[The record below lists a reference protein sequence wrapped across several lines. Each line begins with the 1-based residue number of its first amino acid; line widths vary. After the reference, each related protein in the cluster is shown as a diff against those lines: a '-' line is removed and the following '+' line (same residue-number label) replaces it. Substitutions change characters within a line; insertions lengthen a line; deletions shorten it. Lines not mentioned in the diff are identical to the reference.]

1 MRLYFSTLLFFILVL
16 SVFGQKEKAG
26 SKSSPKPGIVS
37 LQPCE
42 IAGAREGAKEKVLCG
57 THYVFENRALKSG
70 RQIPLK
76 IVVFPATGQDKAS
89 DPLFYI
95 PGGPGS
101 SATEDAPYIAQDY
114 AKIRERRDLVFLD
127 QRGTGGS
134 NPLNCTFFNASDLQS
149 YLEHWNPPDQ
159 VRRCRDQLEAKADLR
174 LYTTSMAMDD
184 LDDVRAALGY
194 RQINISGTSYGTRA
208 ALEYLKR
215 HGKNVRSLILQGV
228 SPTDQLMPRD
238 FPQHTER
245 AFNGILDECRANE
258 ACRAAFPNL
267 RAEVKNVLKN
277 LMREPVEVEVK
288 SPLDSGKTTRVK
300 LSRNLA
306 AEAVR
311 YMLYQPSSASRI
323 PLFLHLAAQGNYTP
337 LAESAIFY
345 RRWIVSSGSNG
356 MYLSVTCA
364 EDLPWIKAGEGER
377 NGENTFLGDYR
388 LRQQREACA
397 LWSRGEISKNYAAP
411 ARSNVPALILTGEWD
426 PVTPPLYGDRT
437 AKYLTN
443 SLHIV
448 VPSGGH
454 GFSGL
459 EGLDCI
465 SKLTLDFINRG
476 SAKELNTSCVKGVRR
491 KDFILKLPEPVKT
504 S

>member
-1 MRLYFSTLLFFILVL
+1 MKFYFSTVLVFILGL
-16 SVFGQKEKAG
+16 AAAGQNIKTAA
-26 SKSSPKPGIVS
+26 KSSPKENSIE
-37 LQPCE
+37 LQSCE
-42 IAGAREGAKEKVLCG
+42 VAGANEAVKEKVLCG
-57 THYVFENRALKSG
+57 NYEVFEDRALKSG
-70 RQIPLK
+70 RRITLK
-76 IVVFPATGQDKAS
+76 IVVFPATNHDKVA

-114 AKIRERRDLVFLD
+114 AKIRELRDLVFVD

-134 NPLNCTFFNASDLQS
+134 NPLNCVFFNPADLQS
-149 YLEHWNPPDQ
+149 YLGHWNPPEQ
-159 VRRCRDQLEAKADLR
+159 VRKCREQLEAKADLR
-174 LYTTSMAMDD
+174 LYVTSIAMDD

-194 RQINISGTSYGTRA
+194 KKINIIGSSYGTRA
-208 ALEYLKR
+208 AQEYLKR
-215 HGKNVRSLILQGV
+215 YGKNVRAVILQGV
-228 SPTDQLMPRD
+228 SPTNQLMPRD

-245 AFNGILDECRANE
+245 ALNGILDECAADE
-258 ACRAAFPNL
+258 ACRATFPNL

-277 LMREPVEVEVK
+277 LMREPFEVEVK
-288 SPLDSGKTTRVK
+288 SPFDSGKTTRIK
-300 LSRNLA
+300 LSRDLA
-306 AEAVR
+306 VEAVR
-311 YMLYQPSSASRI
+311 YMLYQSSSASRV

-345 RRWIVSSGSNG
+345 RRRIVASGSNG

-377 NGENTFLGDYR
+377 KGENTFLGDYR

-397 LWSRGEISKNYAAP
+397 VWSRGEIPKDYAAP
-411 ARSNVPALILTGEWD
+411 VRSDTPALILTGEWD
-426 PVTPPLYGDRT
+426 PVTPPVYGNRIGKHL
-437 AKYLTN
+437 AN
-443 SLHIV
+443 NRHII

-454 GFSGL
+454 GFNGL

-465 SKLTLDFINRG
+465 SKLTVEFINKG
-476 SAKELNTSCVKGVRR
+476 SAKGLDTSCAKAIRR
-491 KDFILKLPEPVKT
+491 KGFLLKLLEPVKA